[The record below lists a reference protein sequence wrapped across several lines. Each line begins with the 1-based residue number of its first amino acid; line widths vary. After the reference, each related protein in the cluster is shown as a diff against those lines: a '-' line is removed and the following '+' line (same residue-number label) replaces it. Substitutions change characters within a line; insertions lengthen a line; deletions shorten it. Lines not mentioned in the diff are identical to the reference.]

1 MSGGGSKTQK
11 QTVNNSPWKG
21 QVPYLDTLFKDAR
34 KLYEQGP
41 IEYYPGQTVAGLSP
55 GQTGALDATITRGLE
70 GSPLNK
76 ASSGYLQDVLGG
88 KYLNAENPYFQ
99 TVANRARQAADST
112 FAGSGRY
119 GSGYHAGA
127 VADSVGAL
135 AYQDYQNQLG
145 RMDQAAALAPT
156 VAGQDFVDL
165 NAALGAGNQYQQQ
178 LQNQINADMERYN
191 FQQQAPY
198 ANLAAFQ
205 DFISG
210 QYGGQT
216 QTIAPTQ
223 QASPWQQLFGTAL
236 SAAGTAGNLGWAPFA
251 PKVPPV
257 P

>member
-1 MSGGGSKTQK
+1 MPSGGGSSTQK
-11 QTVNNSPWKG
+11 QKVSNEPWKN
-21 QVPYLDTLFKDAR
+21 QVPYLNTLFSQADILR
-34 KLYEQGP
+34 KQGP
-41 IEYYPGQTVAGLSP
+41 IQYYPGETVAPLAP
-55 GQTGALDATITRGLE
+55 GQTQALDAIQQRGME
-70 GSPLNK
+70 GSPLNQ

-88 KYLNAENPYFQ
+88 KYLNAENPHFQ

-178 LQNQINADMERYN
+178 LQNLINADIEKYN

-198 ANLAAFQ
+198 ANLQTFQ
-205 DFISG
+205 DFIQG
-210 QYGGQT
+210 NYGGQT
-216 QTIAPTQ
+216 QTISPTQ
-223 QASPWQQLFGTAL
+223 QGSGLQQGVGGIL
-236 SAAGTAGNLGWAPFA
+236 SLLGTAGGLGWSPFG
-251 PKVPPV
+251 
-257 P
+257 